1 VQVLTESEL
10 KELEST
16 LLPSLERHHLRL
28 LAHGLRTLQTIRASH
43 RGDPPDRTE
52 IASWAERQEVIAE
65 DPRFREAFVEQL
77 LNVADQLGVIARERG
92 REAMDLELGDLVAWA
107 RRVADDRISRD
118 RLPDAPLSPREGA
131 GFPPPG

>member
-1 VQVLTESEL
+1 VQVLTQSEL
-10 KELEST
+10 TELEST

-43 RGDPPDRTE
+43 RGDPHDRTA

-77 LNVADQLGVIARERG
+77 LNVADQLGVIARESG
-92 REAMDLELGDLVAWA
+92 REAMALELGDLVAWV
-107 RRVADDRISRD
+107 RRVADDRITHERIAE
-118 RLPDAPLSPREGA
+118 APLSPREGA
-131 GFPPPG
+131 GSPPPG